1 MLPLQAARKCRILVR
16 PRVLRFASKAAVANA
31 SENAPWSYDYDVL
44 VVGGGVVG
52 AALACKLA
60 EGASG
65 LRIGLVEGRPPPP
78 LQDIKVRS
86 KSCSSQT
93 TDGY

>member
-1 MLPLQAARKCRILVR
+1 MLPSQAVRRCRALVPPRFRRLASQAAATSAFKS
-16 PRVLRFASKAAVANA
+16 AQ
-31 SENAPWSYDYDVL
+31 WSYDYDVL

-60 EGASG
+60 ESASG

-78 LQDIKVRS
+78 LQDIKVCS
-86 KSCSSQT
+86 KAPCL
-93 TDGY
+93 